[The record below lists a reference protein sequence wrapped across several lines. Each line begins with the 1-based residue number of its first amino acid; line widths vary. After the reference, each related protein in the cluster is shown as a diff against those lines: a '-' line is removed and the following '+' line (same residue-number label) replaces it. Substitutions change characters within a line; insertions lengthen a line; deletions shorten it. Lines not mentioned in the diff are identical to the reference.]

1 MVFHKIDII
10 HFVGIGGIGMS
21 GIAEVL
27 LNLGFKVTGSD
38 LRKTDTT
45 ERLETLGAK
54 VFYGHRAENVQDV
67 DVVVV
72 SSAVKPD
79 NPEVLRAREQF
90 VPVIQRAEML
100 AELMRMKY
108 SIAVAG
114 AHGKTTTTS
123 LVSSILGHAGLD
135 PTCVIGGKL
144 KSLGSN
150 AKLGDSKFLVA
161 EADESDGTFLL
172 LFPTIAVV
180 TNIDLEHLDFYADI
194 NEIKAAFLTFLNKV
208 PFYGLDIICI
218 DNPNLQSLIPFLK
231 RRYMTYGLSKQAD
244 LRAENVTHNGFET
257 TFKVVYKEYSLGE
270 ISLALVG
277 THNVAN
283 ALAAVGVAIELDIPF
298 PAIREALK
306 GFSGIQRRLEIKYD
320 GDIKLID
327 DYGHHPTEIRA
338 TLSAIRSMW
347 KGKVV
352 VVFQP
357 HRYTRTRALMDEFV
371 TSFNEADLLIVTD
384 IYAASE
390 EKIEGVSGQV
400 LAERI
405 KASGHRNVIFAPTKE
420 EAAEQVLAHAKA
432 GDVVITLGAGDV
444 NRIDER
450 LKAAWT
456 GKA

>member
-1 MVFHKIDII
+1 MVFHKIDTI

-45 ERLETLGAK
+45 ERLEQLGAR
-54 VFYGHRAENVQDV
+54 VFYGHRAENVEDT

-72 SSAVKPD
+72 SSAVKAD
-79 NPEVLRAREQF
+79 NPEVLKAREQF
-90 VPVIQRAEML
+90 IPVIQRAEML

-123 LVSSILGHAGLD
+123 LVSSILGHAGID

-150 AKLGDSKFLVA
+150 AKLGDSKYLVA

-172 LFPTIAVV
+172 LYPTIAVV
-180 TNIDLEHLDFYADI
+180 TNIDLEHLDFYKDI

-208 PFYGLDIICI
+208 PFYGVNIICI
-218 DNPNLQSLIPFLK
+218 DNANLQSLIPSLK

-244 LRAENVTHNGFET
+244 LRAENITYNGFET
-257 TFKVVYKEYSLGE
+257 TFKVIYREYGLGE
-270 ISLALVG
+270 ISITLPG
-277 THNVAN
+277 IHNVRN
-283 ALAAVGVAIELDIPF
+283 TLAAIGVSIELDIPF
-298 PAIREALK
+298 DTIKEALK
-306 GFSGIQRRLEIKYD
+306 DFSGISRRLEVKWD

-338 TLSAIRSMW
+338 TLSAVRSMRSGPRGGGISAPQVYEDKGPHGRVRHLLQRSRPPHRDGDICGVGREDRGCLGTGAGRED
-347 KGKVV
+347 KGKRTQERDVR
-352 VVFQP
+352 P
-357 HRYTRTRALMDEFV
+357 HEGRRGRAC
-371 TSFNEADLLIVTD
+371 
-384 IYAASE
+384 AAAR
-390 EKIEGVSGQV
+390 Q
-400 LAERI
+400 
-405 KASGHRNVIFAPTKE
+405 
-420 EAAEQVLAHAKA
+420 A
-432 GDVVITLGAGDV
+432 GRCGDHPRGGRRKQ
-444 NRIDER
+444 N
-450 LKAAWT
+450 
-456 GKA
+456 